1 MNVLINS
8 CLRHRSGF
16 CECPGA
22 LGNHYDT
29 ESVRPQL
36 SSIFRST
43 ELSMIWLICFVVAI
57 HITASRAYKN
67 KIIKNLNREETTI
80 TGIIYRIFDVCS
92 L

>member
-1 MNVLINS
+1 
-8 CLRHRSGF
+8 
-16 CECPGA
+16 
-22 LGNHYDT
+22 
-29 ESVRPQL
+29 
-36 SSIFRST
+36 
-43 ELSMIWLICFVVAI
+43 MIWLICFVVAI